1 MNKRKKS
8 FPVATKDGTIPVVKK
23 VKKKCFQSGEEQDT
37 DTIETE
43 CKTVTKEQETEDVS
57 IKPAKEEK
65 LANSN
70 NNVEHT
76 EHRTSMIL
84 QEGEEKAC
92 GANRSQDGEHFLFPL
107 SQNSVGKYVPVFAKP
122 KSRLSRSNSVKHDVE
137 NTGKESLNNSKVD
150 GNNSPQNMDLGSS
163 EFYLPA
169 AKHQMQ
175 ISQQPPEQTACNTT
189 SNQLNPEG
197 SGKEIDDD
205 SVKERSNDDV
215 LPSDM
220 QIRTQFVGHETKE
233 QACHSDQK
241 NLKISE
247 EKNKKNKLDH
257 HQAEMD
263 VLYST
268 PIPIAHSTPYESLPT
283 QSDSKTQNS
292 GTCLSDELLHHCLYQ
307 EKTDVVPVSHDELTL
322 CQDVKKECTI
332 ASSKEVAENEEGC
345 VLVSETL
352 KNSGYKGKTNNL
364 PVVCEMLTGS
374 EVNRQELAVQ
384 MNLIASTPAQNDLKG
399 TTCLQST
406 EDFCSNSLHPSF
418 ATNVVN
424 QMDYTFNSQTDVIDR
439 QKYVK
444 EELQEPPSSVARLSI
459 AIGNNVQQ
467 NIDACQKDDD
477 TNGPCSSGTEV
488 TISTILHIDSDDYQV
503 KPQLQSS
510 QCFLEDKT
518 VGIEHEIL
526 PGYQNEMDIESQ
538 KITQNVCKSFHSHEV
553 NIEQCSSVNCSH
565 PGEETNQLK
574 QEKLSN
580 NHSNSLIMTALTA
593 QSHAGL
599 EEQCVGSRQS
609 EFSEAALLNIMLG
622 YCQTDL
628 LSANK
633 PIVASESTGA
643 LKMNNVNSC
652 GSEPQPGLKG
662 NVTGSQELEITEKA
676 IPVTHLSPSYTTV
689 HSIKTESVVATEG
702 RDHQMLFDSNCDGK
716 AMKDNKELGIKLPLV
731 ITDELKSS
739 IFSSMDN
746 MDRQTENNSQKNS
759 DRKIKEDLGRRQI
772 EHKADIKRTKEDV
785 SVSLPGTSTE
795 DCIDRHQQDDKT
807 KKEIEG
813 SKCERSISSGI
824 ECGGINISSIQE
836 SVVEQS
842 AQLSIS
848 HIAEKELS
856 NEAGTLDETDFPV
869 EKLDMELD
877 CDLVSGD
884 VNTLPKTG
892 PNLAAIPVAFSL
904 QRPPEDFTKKHGYL
918 SMMFPPSRNEMP
930 GSCSEGNDV
939 DTETGC
945 YDKLKKYQGING
957 NNESKGCRLPVVD
970 VGSCG
975 MEQESKRTVR
985 TPLGADQVT
994 KSEQNGFPCAKSK
1007 VLTKL
1012 SPHEVQPDVEDY
1024 KLQLIIP
1031 TLENRAVMDLSQLSA
1046 PQEDNA
1052 NISEL
1057 EDLHLSES
1065 DWQAFSPSAEE
1076 EDATHVVC
1084 GLINELSKIN
1094 RVIMI
1099 TRRELE
1105 SMRRYKNRRV
1115 RPVGRHLHISKG
1127 TTNVTYSMKRKD
1139 P

>member
-8 FPVATKDGTIPVVKK
+8 FSVATKDGTIPVVKK
-23 VKKKCFQSGEEQDT
+23 VKMKCLQPGEEEDA

-43 CKTVTKEQETEDVS
+43 CKTVTEEQETEDIS
-57 IKPAKEEK
+57 IKPAEEEQ
-65 LANSN
+65 LATSN

-84 QEGEEKAC
+84 QEVEEKGC
-92 GANRSQDGEHFLFPL
+92 RTNSSQNGEHFLFPL

-122 KSRLSRSNSVKHDVE
+122 KSRLSRCNSVKHDVE
-137 NTGKESLNNSKVD
+137 NTGKQSLNSSKVD
-150 GNNSPQNMDLGSS
+150 GNSSPQHMDLGSS

-175 ISQQPPEQTACNTT
+175 ISQQPSEQIACSTT
-189 SNQLNPEG
+189 SNHSNPEE
-197 SGKEIDDD
+197 SGKETDDD
-205 SVKERSNDDV
+205 SVKERSNGDV
-215 LPSDM
+215 FPSDM
-220 QIRTQFVGHETKE
+220 QIRTQFVSHETKE

-241 NLKISE
+241 NLKISVE
-247 EKNKKNKLDH
+247 NNKKNKLDH
-257 HQAEMD
+257 HPAEMD

-268 PIPIAHSTPYESLPT
+268 PIPIANSTPYESLPT
-283 QSDSKTQNS
+283 LSDSKTQNL
-292 GTCLSDELLHHCLYQ
+292 GTCLSDEPLDHCLYQ
-307 EKTDVVPVSHDELTL
+307 EKTDVVPVSHDKLTL
-322 CQDVKKECTI
+322 FQDVKKECTI
-332 ASSKEVAENEEGC
+332 ASSKEVTENEEGC

-352 KNSGYKGKTNNL
+352 KNSGYKGKSDNL

-384 MNLIASTPAQNDLKG
+384 MNLIASTPAKNDLKD
-399 TTCLQST
+399 TICLQST
-406 EDFCSNSLHPSF
+406 EDFCSNSLHQSF
-418 ATNVVN
+418 ATNVLN
-424 QMDYTFNSQTDVIDR
+424 QMDFTFNSQTDVIDR

-444 EELQEPPSSVARLSI
+444 EELQEPPSSAARLSI
-459 AIGNNVQQ
+459 TVGNNVQQ

-477 TNGPCSSGTEV
+477 MNGPCSSGTEV
-488 TISTILHIDSDDYQV
+488 TISTILHKDSDAHQV

-518 VGIEHEIL
+518 VEIEHEVL
-526 PGYQNEMDIESQ
+526 PGRQDKMDIESQ
-538 KITQNVCKSFHSHEV
+538 KITQNICKSFHSHEV
-553 NIEQCSSVNCSH
+553 NIEQCSSVNCSN
-565 PGEETNQLK
+565 PGEETKQLN

-580 NHSNSLIMTALTA
+580 NHSHCLIMTALTA

-599 EEQCVGSRQS
+599 EKQCVGSRQS
-609 EFSEAALLNIMLG
+609 KFSEAALLNIVQG

-633 PIVASESTGA
+633 PVVASESTGA

-662 NVTGSQELEITEKA
+662 NVTGSQELEVTEKA
-676 IPVTHLSPSYTTV
+676 IPVTSLSPSYATV

-702 RDHQMLFDSNCDGK
+702 RDHEVLFDSNCDGK
-716 AMKDNKELGIKLPLV
+716 ATKDNKELGIKLPLV

-739 IFSSMDN
+739 IFLSMDN
-746 MDRQTENNSQKNS
+746 KDLQTENNSQKTS
-759 DRKIKEDLGRRQI
+759 DTKIKGDLDRQI

-785 SVSLPGTSTE
+785 SVSLPGTSME
-795 DCIDRHQQDDKT
+795 DRIGRHQQDDKT

-813 SKCERSISSGI
+813 SKCERSVSPGI

-836 SVVEQS
+836 SAVERS
-842 AQLSIS
+842 AQLSVS
-848 HIAEKELS
+848 HIAEKELT

-869 EKLDMELD
+869 EKLDMDLD

-884 VNTLPKTG
+884 VNILPKTG
-892 PNLAAIPVAFSL
+892 PNLTAIPVAFSL
-904 QRPPEDFTKKHGYL
+904 QQPPEDFTKKHGYL
-918 SMMFPPSRNEMP
+918 PMMFPPSHNEMP
-930 GSCSEGNDV
+930 GSCSDGNDV

-945 YDKLKKYQGING
+945 YDKLKKCQGING
-957 NNESKGCRLPVVD
+957 NNESKGYRLPVVD
-970 VGSCG
+970 VRSCG
-975 MEQESKRTVR
+975 MEQGSKRTVR
-985 TPLGADQVT
+985 TPLSADQVT
-994 KSEQNGFPCAKSK
+994 KTKQNGFPCAKSK

-1012 SPHEVQPDVEDY
+1012 SPHKVQPDVEHY
-1024 KLQLIIP
+1024 KLQLIQP
-1031 TLENRAVMDLSQLSA
+1031 TLENRAVMDLSQLNA

-1065 DWQAFSPSAEE
+1065 DWQAFSPSAED
-1076 EDATHVVC
+1076 DATHVVC

-1099 TRRELE
+1099 THRELE